1 VATREAGF
9 PPPGLG
15 FGSIAR
21 AAGAT
26 TRRRRRSRRGAA
38 AKNATPAG
46 SAPERPR
53 RTGRKTSHPL
63 PFRCCRGPCTPSTPP
78 NTTTTTK
85 QHQTPTPPPNN
96 NTNHRERDGNGQ
108 ANDQTSKQARKPAQN
123 HEDGRCGVARCGAG
137 DREPHE
143 RAPNPRTERR
153 RRARRHAHRSWVD
166 RPDCRVRRRPT
177 QEQTRRGAALGPP
190 PIDPIRC
197 GAIPRK
203 GPTHRSGPIRSRRW
217 YRWITRSPVRAQRAR
232 HGGVLDAGSIAA
244 SRSKQWET
252 RTHIDNEL
260 TN

>member
-177 QEQTRRGAALGPP
+177 QEQTRRGAVV
-190 PIDPIRC
+190 
-197 GAIPRK
+197 
-203 GPTHRSGPIRSRRW
+203 RSIRSVIEEGANAPVWSDPGGGIDGSHDPPFVHNAHGTVECSMREASLHRGANNGKLEHTS
-217 YRWITRSPVRAQRAR
+217 IT
-232 HGGVLDAGSIAA
+232 
-244 SRSKQWET
+244 
-252 RTHIDNEL
+252 N
-260 TN
+260 